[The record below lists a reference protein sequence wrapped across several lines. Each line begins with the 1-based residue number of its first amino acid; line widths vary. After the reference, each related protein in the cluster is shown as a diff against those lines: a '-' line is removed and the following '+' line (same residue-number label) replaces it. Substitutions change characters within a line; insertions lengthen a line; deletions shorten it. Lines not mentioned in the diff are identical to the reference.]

1 MTEQIKTSP
10 PRKFDTK
17 EFELP
22 ETVFVRDIENRVF
35 QAIVLQCLAKVEGI
49 GLVEGNFLDNILGRS
64 ATENVKGIFAEQDS
78 TDQTVAIRVEVNIRY
93 GIPIPQKAEEI
104 QSRISEEV
112 TKLTG
117 LHISRVHVVFKSIL
131 HNDSTKQLMSQKDAS
146 LSPPIAS
153 ESALEDEFTDEF

>member
-1 MTEQIKTSP
+1 MTEQVTASP
-10 PRKFDTK
+10 TRKFDTK

-22 ETVFVRDIENRVF
+22 ETVFVRDIENSVF

-64 ATENVKGIFAEQDS
+64 ATENVKGILAEQDS
-78 TDQTVAIRVEVNIRY
+78 TDHTVAIRVEVNIRY
-93 GIPIPQKAEEI
+93 GIPIPEKAEEI
-104 QSRISEEV
+104 QTRVSEEV

-117 LHISRVHVVFKSIL
+117 LHVSQVHIVFKNIL

-146 LSPPIAS
+146 LSPAIAA
-153 ESALEDEFTDEF
+153 ESAIEEEFTDEF